1 MEGQGGVDG
10 VECFGDD
17 GGWVL
22 PGRRLCKARN
32 HQRGSAHMIPERKER
47 KTERQT
53 DKQKHRRKNER
64 PSEGNI
70 RAKETDMM
78 KHLSTRIILAY

>member
-1 MEGQGGVDG
+1 
-10 VECFGDD
+10 
-17 GGWVL
+17 
-22 PGRRLCKARN
+22 
-32 HQRGSAHMIPERKER
+32 MIPERKER